1 MGYIILTTYA
11 IPKWTI
17 RNKELSIATYDF
29 FTLYK
34 NISIKKLKKNVM
46 RDLINLML
54 IKLMDIRLLRQ
65 QNLLQNEQ
73 TIKNEFK
80 KILEEDSQK
89 IAINSFLITFLKFWS
104 LVISTNY

>member
-1 MGYIILTTYA
+1 
-11 IPKWTI
+11 
-17 RNKELSIATYDF
+17 
-29 FTLYK
+29 
-34 NISIKKLKKNVM
+34 
-46 RDLINLML
+46 ML

>member
-1 MGYIILTTYA
+1 
-11 IPKWTI
+11 
-17 RNKELSIATYDF
+17 
-29 FTLYK
+29 
-34 NISIKKLKKNVM
+34 
-46 RDLINLML
+46 ML
-54 IKLMDIRLLRQ
+54 IKLMDIRLLMQ